1 MKKRF
6 LVLAFT
12 LLWAFLLSG
21 CDGFAEIEELI
32 VVSGA
37 AIDFDGEEYTV
48 TAEIIDLQR
57 GSQETAYKTFYLE
70 SRGGSISQA
79 VSHMGR
85 VTGKELYWGHA
96 SVFVIGP
103 GVAQSSI
110 LPVLE
115 WFLHDSL
122 AAFSS
127 MIVLSDTERAA
138 DVYSFVS
145 PTENSVSFALE
156 KIMTNYSSREERGS
170 AAIFE
175 IIDKCSAD
183 GVATIIPVISGQ
195 KNGGETV
202 IAING
207 MAVFA
212 RDTISGVYAPE
223 EAELLRLLLESH
235 SGNVFSADTGEEVV
249 HFHCGE
255 TKSGFEAEFENGTLT
270 VDVTL
275 EAELKLVDVDGDAG
289 VLDEEF
295 LLRFAD
301 SADQVLTQRAMNVL
315 EKDVAVFRSD
325 ILGVGQYF
333 ERCRPELWEQIKD
346 DWETV
351 YGSARVSLSVDTKVG
366 QSGEASKTLTL
377 ARE

>member
-1 MKKRF
+1 MKKRY
-6 LVLAFT
+6 LALAFT
-12 LLWAFLLSG
+12 LLWTFLLSG

-138 DVYSFVS
+138 DV
-145 PTENSVSFALE
+145 
-156 KIMTNYSSREERGS
+156 
-170 AAIFE
+170 
-175 IIDKCSAD
+175 
-183 GVATIIPVISGQ
+183 
-195 KNGGETV
+195 
-202 IAING
+202 
-207 MAVFA
+207 
-212 RDTISGVYAPE
+212 
-223 EAELLRLLLESH
+223 
-235 SGNVFSADTGEEVV
+235 
-249 HFHCGE
+249 
-255 TKSGFEAEFENGTLT
+255 
-270 VDVTL
+270 
-275 EAELKLVDVDGDAG
+275 
-289 VLDEEF
+289 
-295 LLRFAD
+295 
-301 SADQVLTQRAMNVL
+301 
-315 EKDVAVFRSD
+315 
-325 ILGVGQYF
+325 
-333 ERCRPELWEQIKD
+333 
-346 DWETV
+346 
-351 YGSARVSLSVDTKVG
+351 
-366 QSGEASKTLTL
+366 
-377 ARE
+377 